1 MTTARATP
9 PAIAAAREQEFPV
22 FREYTYL
29 NTAAVG
35 PIPTRTVRA
44 IAEAAESAQYPNT
57 ARALPSAEPIVR
69 ERLARLIGADA
80 GDFVFTGN
88 TTHGMNICAQGIAW
102 LPGDNVVVPEHEFPS
117 LAYAWFHLRERGVEV
132 RFVPFADAGPTVEE
146 IMGRVDG
153 RTRAV
158 ACSAITWNTGWRADL
173 GTLGAACAE
182 RDVLLIVDG
191 IQAVGARR
199 LDVQAAQI
207 SALAFH
213 GYKWLLAGF
222 GLGVLYVAPGAVG
235 RIAPTFIGEQAIDGD
250 GDAFGGHLTWKPGPA
265 RYAAGGLNRTGLAAL
280 AASLGLIEELG
291 IAAIEAHTSAL
302 AEKLYAALQNTPG
315 VRVVSATDPARRS
328 AITVFTLGDR
338 ARDTALVAECERR
351 GIIVALRPFGVRV
364 SPHFYNTEDDIA
376 RLLDAL
382 PKEHGARRGLP

>member
-1 MTTARATP
+1 VR
-9 PAIAAAREQEFPV
+9 AIAAA
-22 FREYTYL
+22 
-29 NTAAVG
+29 
-35 PIPTRTVRA
+35 
-44 IAEAAESAQYPNT
+44 AEAAQYPNT
-57 ARALPSAEPIVR
+57 PRALPSPEPLVR
-69 ERLARLIGADA
+69 ERLARLIGADP

-102 LPGDNVVVPEHEFPS
+102 RPGDNVVVPEREFPS

-132 RFVPFADAGPTVEE
+132 RFVPFAGAGPTTDA
-146 IMGRVDG
+146 ILARVDG

-158 ACSAITWNTGWRADL
+158 ACSAITWDTGWRADL
-173 GTLGAACAE
+173 DTLGAACAA
-182 RDVLLIVDG
+182 RGVLLIVDG

-199 LDVQAAQI
+199 LDVRAARI
-207 SALAFH
+207 GALALH

-222 GLGVLYVAPGAVG
+222 GLGALYVAPEAVG

-250 GDAFGGHLTWKPGPA
+250 GDAFGGHLNWKPGPA

-291 IAAIEAHTSAL
+291 LDAIAAHTAAL
-302 AEKLYAALQNTPG
+302 AEGLYAGLRGLPG
-315 VRVVSATDPARRS
+315 VRLVSAADPTRRS
-328 AITVFTLGDR
+328 AIVVFTLGDR
-338 ARDTALVAECERR
+338 ARDAALVAELERR
-351 GIIVALRPFGVRV
+351 GIIVALRPLGVRV

-382 PKEHGARRGLP
+382 PR